1 MMVTSIRIV
10 SCPIMWIFHFEK
22 CVHSSYSYSTLTD
35 FGSLP
40 KSFVTLFQI
49 MTLDNW
55 SNVARQVMDHNPASF
70 VGFFA
75 FIIFTAF
82 FVVNLVVA
90 VICET
95 LIHVHRAEEIR
106 SGAMLNEMAVPLTSA
121 AISGPTELLLQEL
134 LQNQN
139 EMQKA
144 IQDLTLQLQ
153 QLKPIQQ

>member
-1 MMVTSIRIV
+1 MCIIS
-10 SCPIMWIFHFEK
+10 FFEP
-22 CVHSSYSYSTLTD
+22 YSNLTLSRLNTLTD

-106 SGAMLNEMAVPLTSA
+106 SGALLNDLAVPPASVVT
-121 AISGPTELLLQEL
+121 SGPSDILLLEL
-134 LQNQN
+134 LQNQH
-139 EMQKA
+139 ELQKA
-144 IQDLTLQLQ
+144 IQDLTF
-153 QLKPIQQ
+153 QLKQLRPLEQ

>member
-1 MMVTSIRIV
+1 
-10 SCPIMWIFHFEK
+10 
-22 CVHSSYSYSTLTD
+22 
-35 FGSLP
+35 
-40 KSFVTLFQI
+40 

-106 SGAMLNEMAVPLTSA
+106 SGALLNDLAVPPASVVT
-121 AISGPTELLLQEL
+121 SGPSDILLLEL
-134 LQNQN
+134 LQNQH
-139 EMQKA
+139 ELQKA
-144 IQDLTLQLQ
+144 IQDLTF
-153 QLKPIQQ
+153 QLKQLRPLEQ